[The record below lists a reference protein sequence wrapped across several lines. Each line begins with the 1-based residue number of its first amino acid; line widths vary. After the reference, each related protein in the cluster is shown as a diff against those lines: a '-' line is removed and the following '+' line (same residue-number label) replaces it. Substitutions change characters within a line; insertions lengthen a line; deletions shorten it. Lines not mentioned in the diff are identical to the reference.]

1 MPMIAIDT
9 RPKRIFDE
17 KSVETSFWT
26 TESHLIE
33 RSPMTT
39 KVRIALHHSRI
50 HVTDDVIQTIADAIG
65 DCKFIEIAERIRQC
79 GESIMEKA
87 KDICETKKNPLN
99 SVS

>member
-1 MPMIAIDT
+1 MTMIAVDN
-9 RPKRIFDE
+9 RPNSIFDE

-39 KVRIALHHSRI
+39 KIRIALHHSRI
-50 HVTDDVIQTIADAIG
+50 HTTDDAIEAIADAIG
-65 DCKFIEIAERIRQC
+65 DCKFHEIAERIRQR

-87 KDICETKKNPLN
+87 KDICQEKLQPNL
-99 SVS
+99 VS

>member
-1 MPMIAIDT
+1 MTMIAIDT
-9 RPKRIFDE
+9 RPNSMFDE
-17 KSVETSFWT
+17 KSLETSFWT

-39 KVRIALHHSRI
+39 KIRIALHHSKI
-50 HVTDDVIQTIADAIG
+50 YVTEDVIQAIAEVIG
-65 DCKFIEIAERIRQC
+65 ECKFIEIAEKIRQH

-87 KDICETKKNPLN
+87 KDICQEKMQQN